1 MLPSAVMLPVACM
14 LPVTSTSLKISTRPV
29 PLGRNSRLIL
39 LVVTSIA
46 LLDICKSSTS
56 MALLYKILSGD
67 AKFKMGVEVVML
79 DAVKVRLFTVL
90 TPGTS
95 KLVVLMVPTTS
106 KGY

>member
-1 MLPSAVMLPVACM
+1 
-14 LPVTSTSLKISTRPV
+14 
-29 PLGRNSRLIL
+29 
-39 LVVTSIA
+39 
-46 LLDICKSSTS
+46 

-67 AKFKMGVEVVML
+67 AKFKMGAEVVML